1 VTRRIALIAAC
12 GLAAGALAVEVG
24 RSTSFRGVG
33 AGGVELV
40 RSPHMLIGLNDDAN
54 TLYGNPAT
62 TFQTLH
68 KLRVQ
73 VVRVNLYW
81 GGNQWAVANRKP
93 TADPTDPGDR
103 AYNWSLYDRLV
114 MYAHTYDIR
123 VVFSI
128 LGTPSWANGGGGPNR
143 APTRM
148 ADLEN
153 FAHAAAVRYSG
164 YWTPPRWQFQPTL
177 GVGKGPLPAVKMWT
191 AWNEPNNP
199 IFLTPQYRRAKGK
212 WVVQSGISYAKI
224 CDAVYRG
231 IHRVLISPKKGLIRG
246 EKVACGVTAPKGNDA
261 PTSAR
266 PSVDPLT
273 FLTAAK
279 KAGMGPFDAYAH
291 NPYAATGNEPPSY
304 VPSGKTARR
313 IQMGNLN
320 LLTDRLTKYYGPT
333 HLWIT
338 EYGYQTN
345 PPDETVAA
353 TTWAKQ
359 ALYMRDAVSI
369 ARSMPRVDMFV
380 WFLIR
385 DEPDI
390 RGWQSGLE
398 TVSGKHKPSWRTFIG
413 LPRG

>member
-1 VTRRIALIAAC
+1 VLKRNALLAAVGVVAA
-12 GLAAGALAVEVG
+12 GLAVRVATAPAMH
-24 RSTSFRGVG
+24 
-33 AGGVELV
+33 AGGRTSRPAV

-54 TLYGNPAT
+54 TLYGNPAV
-62 TFQTLH
+62 TFEALH
-68 KLRVQ
+68 RLRTQ
-73 VVRVNLYW
+73 VVRVNMYW
-81 GGNQWAVANRKP
+81 GGNQWAVANTEPK
-93 TADPTDPGDR
+93 DPTDPGDR

-114 MYAHTYDIR
+114 QYAHTYGIR

-128 LGTPSWANGGGGPNR
+128 LFTPSWANGGAGPNH

-153 FAHAAAVRYSG
+153 FAHAAAERYSG

-177 GVGKGPLPAVKMWT
+177 GVGKEPLPAVKLWT

-199 IFLTPQYRRAKGK
+199 IWLSPQYKRVGTK
-212 WVVQSGISYAKI
+212 WVAQSAIAYAKI
-224 CDAVYRG
+224 CNAVYRG
-231 IHRVLISPKKGLIRG
+231 VHGVLISPKMGPLRG
-246 EKVACGVTAPKGNDA
+246 EKVACGVTDPKGNDA
-261 PTSAR
+261 PASPR
-266 PSVDPLT
+266 PSIDPLT

-291 NPYAATGNEPPSY
+291 NPYASAGAEAPSY
-304 VPSGKTARR
+304 VPRGRTARR
-313 IQMGNLN
+313 IQMGNLGI
-320 LLTDRLTKYYGPT
+320 LMALLTKYYGPK

-345 PPDETVAA
+345 PPDTTGFA
-353 TTWAKQ
+353 TTWENQ
-359 ALYMRDAVSI
+359 ALYMRQAVSI
-369 ARSMPRVDMFV
+369 ARSMPRVDMFI
-380 WFLIR
+380 WFLLK

-398 TVSGKHKPSWRTFIG
+398 TDTSRHKPSWSAFED